1 MNNIRVLLGGHSWK
15 DVVVVQSLN
24 HIQLFATPW
33 TVAGQAS
40 LSSTVS
46 WSLLRFMSIESVM
59 PPTIS
64 SSVAPSS
71 CLQSFPVSWL
81 FESRGQ
87 SMGASASASVLPVN
101 SQGWIPLGLTG
112 LISLQSKGQES
123 SPAPQPKS
131 IKVSWKDTTFI
142 NIQAFYFLLIFIKIQ
157 LIGTSLVVKWLRL
170 RLPMQRVWVW
180 SLAEHLRSHMP
191 CGPKTKTLNRSN
203 IVKSS
208 IKTLKNGPHFK
219 KILKKKKEI

>member
-33 TVAGQAS
+33 TVAWQAS

-112 LISLQSKGQES
+112 WTWRRVW
-123 SPAPQPKS
+123 QPTS
-131 IKVSWKDTTFI
+131 V
-142 NIQAFYFLLIFIKIQ
+142 FLL
-157 LIGTSLVVKWLRL
+157 GESHG
-170 RLPMQRVWVW
+170 QR
-180 SLAEHLRSHMP
+180 SLAGYSPQRARQATVHRV
-191 CGPKTKTLNRSN
+191 TKSQA
-203 IVKSS
+203 
-208 IKTLKNGPHFK
+208 
-219 KILKKKKEI
+219 